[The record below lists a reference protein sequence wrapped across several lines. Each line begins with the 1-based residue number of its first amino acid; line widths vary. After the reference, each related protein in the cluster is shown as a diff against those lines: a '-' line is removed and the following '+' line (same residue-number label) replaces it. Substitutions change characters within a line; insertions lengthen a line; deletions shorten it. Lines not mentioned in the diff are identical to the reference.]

1 MLETQ
6 GRMRFASFDALAQG
20 VAVISESG
28 QLLCWNRWLELW
40 TGVPRADALSRPLAE
55 SAPELAELLAES
67 IARALQGES
76 APPLRWEP
84 EPAAQAQ
91 ASTATPKAVLRLRAE
106 PLAAYDLLRC
116 AVITVEDLGEAAA
129 PVDARPEFA
138 AREAELIALRARVA
152 AQDVQL
158 RRQTDAL
165 LRYAREFS
173 VATAAVDDALVRCEV
188 EPPGAL
194 EKERAAQEPA
204 QVAQVAQAPTPRSE
218 AAGEASSEPRRS
230 WADAL

>member
-28 QLLCWNRWLELW
+28 QLLCWNRWLESW

-67 IARALQGES
+67 IVRALQGES

-84 EPAAQAQ
+84 EPAAQAEA
-91 ASTATPKAVLRLRAE
+91 ASAAPKAVLRLRAE

-116 AVITVEDLGEAAA
+116 AVITVEDLGDAAA
-129 PVDARPEFA
+129 PGHARPEPA
-138 AREAELIALRARVA
+138 ALETQLLALRARVA

-165 LRYAREFS
+165 LRYARELS
-173 VATAAVDDALVRCEV
+173 VATAAVDDALARCTV
-188 EPPGAL
+188 EGPPAL
-194 EKERAAQEPA
+194 TKQPTLQEPA
-204 QVAQVAQAPTPRSE
+204 QAAEAPRPQRE
-218 AAGEASSEPRRS
+218 AAEESPPEPRRS